1 MYNKVFHQ
9 HIFMYL
15 AVLLCAN
22 CSYIQKHQQEA
33 KYSIIES
40 KITLSRLDKVNE
52 YTSHTPFHKT
62 YEFEFDNSKDDSYAL
77 IFYISETS
85 FSKSIIKHRN
95 ANDLHRNAVRIDASK
110 NILTALS
117 KNLPKAENVS
127 WQQVAN
133 QVTED
138 EARDGYHIMQEY
150 IRLKIRDL

>member
-1 MYNKVFHQ
+1 MYNKYFQ
-9 HIFMYL
+9 YTL
-15 AVLLCAN
+15 AFLTVLLCAS

-33 KYSIIES
+33 QYSIIEN
-40 KITLSRLDKVNE
+40 KITLSTLSKVNE
-52 YTSHTPFHKT
+52 YSSQTPFHKT
-62 YEFEFDNSKDDSYAL
+62 YEFEFDNSKHASYAL
-77 IFYISETS
+77 IFYISESS

-110 NILTALS
+110 NILTVLN
-117 KNLPKAENVS
+117 KNLPNADNIR

-133 QVTED
+133 HVTED